1 MYLLFSACVQLFQ
14 FATNLLLL
22 PLPFFY
28 KTYGTNQIIGK
39 ELTTLLTH
47 THQ

>member
-1 MYLLFSACVQLFQ
+1 MHLLLSAHVLLFQ
-14 FATNLLLL
+14 FATNLFLPPLL
-22 PLPFFY
+22 FFY

-39 ELTTLLTH
+39 ELTTVLTH